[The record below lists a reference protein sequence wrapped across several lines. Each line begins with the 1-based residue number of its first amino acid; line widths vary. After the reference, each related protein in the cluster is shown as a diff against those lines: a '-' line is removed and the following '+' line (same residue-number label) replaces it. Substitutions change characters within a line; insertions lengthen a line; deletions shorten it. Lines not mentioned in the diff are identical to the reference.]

1 MNIFKS
7 QIRIFKQGEEST
19 LIFEMVV
26 DHGEI
31 LEDEYRAFT
40 LGNEV
45 LLYSVGEDGKLS
57 KVSIETYKNSTFYEY
72 LKKKEYE
79 YIHYEPDRDTEY
91 LIDVFERNDAQKYI
105 NFDASSSLTVS
116 YEEFVDEE
124 EKVYAQIDTYEL
136 NVEKVLEY
144 VLDMEALDELTDESF
159 NKSINNFLS
168 SKLLEKAD
176 FLKSIKLKRIM
187 SGKQEL
193 FSIEKINGKKF
204 GQVYIKSPYESNVKS
219 EIVTGGLSCIYF
231 KGNSI
236 IDDFSYEDIR
246 FCEDDS
252 GDEIFFIVEKRKY
265 SASDIADMLCMRTY
279 KSFKHVIVGIT
290 SKDDVND
297 IL

>member
-1 MNIFKS
+1 MKIFKS
-7 QIRIFKQGEEST
+7 QIRIIKQGEEST
-19 LIFEMVV
+19 LNFEMVV

-45 LLYSVGEDGKLS
+45 QLYNVGEDGKPTR
-57 KVSIETYKNSTFYEY
+57 VSIETYKDEAFYEY

-91 LIDVFERNDAQKYI
+91 LIDVFERNEAQKYI
-105 NFDASSSLTVS
+105 NFEADCTLTKS
-116 YEEFVDEE
+116 FEELVDEKE
-124 EKVYAQIDTYEL
+124 NIYAQIEIYEL
-136 NVEKVLEY
+136 DVEKVLEY
-144 VLDMEALDELTDESF
+144 VLDMQGLDELTDDSF
-159 NKSINNFLS
+159 NKSINNFLAT
-168 SKLLEKAD
+168 KIKENAD
-176 FLKSIKLKRIM
+176 FLKSIKIKRTK

-204 GQVYIKSPYESNVKS
+204 GEVYIKSPYESNMKS

-236 IDDFSYEDIR
+236 LDDRSFENIR
-246 FCEDDS
+246 FCENDD
-252 GDEIFFIVEKRKY
+252 GNELFFIVEKRKY
-265 SASDIADMLCMRTY
+265 SASEIADFLCMREY
-279 KSFKHVIVGIT
+279 KSFRHVIVGIT
-290 SKDDVND
+290 YKSDVED